1 MTLARSNMLL
11 LLTAVIWGSS
21 FIFQKMAMDTMDPFI
36 YNALRFF
43 LAALCLIPIRYIR
56 RGNID
61 IMDSSDKKHML
72 IGSLLAGTV
81 LYIAA
86 AFQQIGLEL
95 TTVSNAG
102 FITGLYILFVPL
114 IGITLGH
121 RYGKGIWVA
130 ILIACAGLYLVSG
143 MTGFYLQKGDLF
155 ILISAFFWG
164 SHLIIIDH
172 VSNRHHPIVF
182 AIRQFIVCGVLSMI
196 TAIALDERLLITDG
210 IEWFYIFIN
219 GFLAIALGYT
229 FQIVGQKITPPS
241 QAALI
246 FSTEAIFAALTG
258 YFFLN
263 EILGPMAL
271 LGCALMLG
279 GSLMAQFYPP
289 LDSDAKTRHV
299 GRN

>member
-1 MTLARSNMLL
+1 MSLARSNMLL

-21 FIFQKMAMDTMDPFI
+21 YIFQKLAMNTMDPFI

-43 LAALCLIPIRYIR
+43 LAALFLIPVRYIR
-56 RGNID
+56 RGDMN
-61 IMDSSDKKHML
+61 IMDSSDKKHIL
-72 IGSLLAGTV
+72 IVSFVAGFV

-86 AFQQIGLEL
+86 AFQQIGLGL

-130 ILIACAGLYLVSG
+130 ILIACSGLYLLSG
-143 MTGFYLQKGDLF
+143 MTDFYMQKGDLF
-155 ILISAFFWG
+155 ILISAFFWA
-164 SHLIIIDH
+164 SHLMIIDF
-172 VSNRHHPIVF
+172 VSKRHHPIAF
-182 AIRQFIVCGVLSMI
+182 AVRQFFVCGVLSLI
-196 TAIALDERLLITDG
+196 TAIILDERLIITGG

-219 GFLAIALGYT
+219 GFLAIAIGYT
-229 FQIVGQKITPPS
+229 FQIVGQKVTPPS

-246 FSTEAIFAALTG
+246 FSTEAIFAAMTG
-258 YFFLN
+258 YFFMN
-263 EILGPMAL
+263 EILSPAAL
-271 LGCALMLG
+271 VGCALMLG

-289 LDSDAKTRHV
+289 LDSDKKTRHV

>member
-11 LLTAVIWGSS
+11 LVTALIWGSS
-21 FIFQKMAMDTMDPFI
+21 FLFQKIAMETMDPFI
-36 YNALRFF
+36 YNALRFL

-56 RGNID
+56 RGNVAIID
-61 IMDSSDKKHML
+61 SADKKHML
-72 IGSLLAGTV
+72 LGSLLAGTV

-86 AFQQIGLEL
+86 AFQQIGLGL

-114 IGITLGH
+114 IGITIGH

-130 ILIACAGLYLVSG
+130 ILIACTGLYLLSG
-143 MTGFYLQKGDLF
+143 MEGFYMQKGDLF

-164 SHLIIIDH
+164 SHLIIIDA
-172 VSNRHHPIVF
+172 VSNRHNPIAF
-182 AIRQFIVCGVLSMI
+182 AIRQFIICGVFSLI
-196 TAIALDERLLITDG
+196 TAIIMDERLLITAP

-229 FQIVGQKITPPS
+229 FQIYGQKVTPPS
-241 QAALI
+241 QTALI
-246 FSTEAIFAALTG
+246 FSTEAVFAAATG
-258 YFFLN
+258 YLFLN
-263 EILGPMAL
+263 EVLGSKAL
-271 LGCALMLG
+271 IGCALMLG

-289 LDSDAKTRHV
+289 LNHKPH
-299 GRN
+299 GPKELP